1 MGFFDKFNGTG
12 TVRKEIGDIK
22 DWPFMPLKDYEGT
35 AIPVDG
41 FFFTEGKYGPQVVL
55 VGNGAKINMPAYA
68 LKIFKKIAADDEAV
82 ERMLAGE
89 MAVTDI
95 APMKTKNGETVG
107 FRICDASEVEV
118 VPEEETPEG
127 E

>member
-35 AIPVDG
+35 TIPVDG
-41 FFFTEGKYGPQVVL
+41 FFFTEGKYGQQVVV
-55 VGNGAKINMPAYA
+55 VGNGAKINMPGYA
-68 LKIFKKIAADDEAV
+68 LKTFKKIAEDDEAV

-89 MAVTDI
+89 MALTDI
-95 APMKTKNGETVG
+95 VKMSTKNGETMG
-107 FRICDASEVEV
+107 FRICDASEVEDV
-118 VPEEETPEG
+118 PEG

>member
-22 DWPFMPLKDYEGT
+22 DWPFLPLIDYEGT

-41 FFFTEGKYGPQVVL
+41 FFFTQGKYGEQVVL
-55 VGNGAKINMPAYA
+55 VGNGAKINMPGYA

-107 FRICDASEVEV
+107 FRICDTSEVEE